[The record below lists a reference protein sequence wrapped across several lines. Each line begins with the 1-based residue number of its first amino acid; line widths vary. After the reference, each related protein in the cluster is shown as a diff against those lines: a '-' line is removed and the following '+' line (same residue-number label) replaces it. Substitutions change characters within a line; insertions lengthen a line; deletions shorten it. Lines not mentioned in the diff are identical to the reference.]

1 MSDSTPATQVDLQ
14 DPLPEASW
22 LWRRVFTFTV
32 TAAVLWMLWAAI
44 DRMAKV
50 ALAVPELGVPALLSL
65 CKWIIGFT
73 AMNVTYYMVAPSAE
87 QIVKMMK
94 TATLLRSGLQIQG
107 RRVEDTPDGTTT
119 TTKTIGTPAAPLIP
133 GAGDT
138 QLPPDAPLAGS
149 DDDGPP
155 WAGQKE
161 NI

>member
-1 MSDSTPATQVDLQ
+1 MSDGAPAPQVDLQ

-22 LWRRVFTFTV
+22 LWRRVFTFSV
-32 TAAVLWMLWAAI
+32 TAAVLYMLWITI
-44 DRMAKV
+44 DRLAGV
-50 ALAVPELGVPALLSL
+50 ALSAPSLGVPALLSL

-94 TATLLRSGLQIQG
+94 TASLLRSGLQIHG
-107 RRVEDTPDGTTT
+107 SRTEDTPDGQVTTS
-119 TTKTIGTPAAPLIP
+119 KTIGTPAAPLIP

-138 QLPPDAPLAGS
+138 ILPPEAPLAGS
-149 DDDGPP
+149 DEEGPP